1 MEKGIC
7 LLLQFHNDIC
17 PADPLTSCQCDSA
30 YEWNPITD
38 TCDRYQG
45 ESASKDLDLIGYCEN
60 LIGGSWDDSL
70 SGTSDVS
77 NECLRGCTRYIAA
90 EGHACCPH
98 ACDCTAQYR
107 KCPEESCA
115 YCRSC
120 CDSCDGCDAQGDY
133 PNVCREEK
141 PCEPQ
146 RIRCNCIGE
155 TDCPCDLGEP
165 SDLPIICP
173 CVGEAECLCDPCGVV
188 IIRDEDE
195 SPDDGVIERP
205 VIERPTGGSQ
215 DGGSPDNGSDN
226 TENTGTEPTAP
237 LVDNLAAFP
246 PVEPTN
252 PPIEATSLPIAPTN
266 PPIEATSPP
275 VEPTSPPVEA
285 TNPPIEATSPPV
297 EPTSPPVEPTNP
309 STPDSTVATITHD
322 QQNISNDEDQEDLD
336 TRGGS
341 V

>member
-30 YEWNPITD
+30 YKWNPITD

-45 ESASKDLDLIGYCEN
+45 ESASTDLDLIGYCEN

-98 ACDCTAQYR
+98 TCDCTAQYR

-133 PNVCREEK
+133 PNVCRDEK

-205 VIERPTGGSQ
+205 VISRPTGGSQ

-226 TENTGTEPTAP
+226 TENTGTGTEPTAP
-237 LVDNLAAFP
+237 LVDNIAAFP
-246 PVEPTN
+246 AVEPTN
-252 PPIEATSLPIAPTN
+252 PPF
-266 PPIEATSPP
+266 
-275 VEPTSPPVEA
+275 EPTSPPA
-285 TNPPIEATSPPV
+285 
-297 EPTSPPVEPTNP
+297 EPANP
-309 STPDSTVATITHD
+309 STPDSTVATIAHD
-322 QQNISNDEDQEDLD
+322 QQNISNDEGQEDLD
-336 TRGGS
+336 TTGGS